1 MERNLDPTQKAFE
14 INLNQQIYGCFA
26 EIGAGQEVARYFFR
40 AGGAAGTIAKSMSAY
55 DMAISDEIYGKSDRY
70 VAKER
75 LERMLEREYDQLVQ
89 RLDQARGKETC
100 FFVFA
105 DTVAAKSFKNT
116 SFGHGWLGVRFQHE
130 PKARPSQIVIH
141 VEMRDQINLQQQEA
155 LGILGTNL
163 IHSCFNLTESRE
175 AFISALMDSLGKERL
190 SIDFIDIN
198 GPAFETTD
206 PRLWLLELVK
216 QAYCGAVMFD
226 QQGHAC
232 QPKDILYRKNILI
245 SRGSYRPPTLFNIDM
260 LEEGHKKFCEV
271 LPKEERENIIILPE
285 ISMNKLKERG
295 EVIAEDFLARV
306 DLLGVLGHH
315 ALITS
320 YETYGDL
327 NYFLAQCTKKE
338 IGYAMGFY
346 NLQEVF
352 DEKNYAK
359 NFGGILGSL
368 GALLARNTRLFVY
381 PALNEKNNMILSSME
396 VKRTDNQH
404 LLLKYLRE
412 EKLIYDIED
421 FNQDAFKIW
430 SRVVL
435 RMIQNNEDGW
445 EAMVP
450 EIVAKLVKEKCLFD
464 FPCKI

>member
-1 MERNLDPTQKAFE
+1 MEKRLDPTQKAFE
-14 INLNQQIYGCFA
+14 VNLNPEIYGSFA
-26 EIGAGQEVARYFFR
+26 EIGAGQEVARHFFR

-55 DMAISDEIYGKSDRY
+55 DMDISDEIYGKSNRY

-75 LERMLEREYDQLVQ
+75 VERMLAREFDQLVQ
-89 RLDQARGKETC
+89 RLDGARGKETS

-105 DTVAAKSFKNT
+105 NTVAAKSYKYK
-116 SFGHGWLGVRFQHE
+116 SYGHGWLGLRFQHT
-130 PKARPSQIVIH
+130 PKAAPSQIVIH
-141 VEMRDQINLQQQEA
+141 VEMNDQINLQQQEA

-163 IHSCFNLTESRE
+163 IHSCFYLSKDRE
-175 AFISALMDSLGKERL
+175 AFIKALLDYLGTERL
-190 SIDFIDIN
+190 NIDFIDIN
-198 GPAFETTD
+198 GPAFEGSD

-226 QQGHAC
+226 QEGLAC
-232 QPKDILYRKNILI
+232 QPKDVLYKKNIMI

-260 LEEGHKKFCEV
+260 LEEGHKKFQEV
-271 LPKEERENIIILPE
+271 LPEEDKDNIIILPE

-295 EVIAEDFLARV
+295 EVLAEDFLARV
-306 DLLGVLGHH
+306 DLLGALGHH

-352 DEKNYAK
+352 DEQNYSK
-359 NFGGILGSL
+359 HFGGILGSL

-435 RMIQNNEDGW
+435 RMIQNNEEGW
-445 EAMVP
+445 EVMVP
-450 EIVAKLVKEKCLFD
+450 ECVAKEVKEKCLFD
-464 FPCKI
+464 FPCEI

>member
-1 MERNLDPTQKAFE
+1 MERRLDPRQKAFE
-14 INLNQQIYGCFA
+14 INLRPEIYGSFA
-26 EIGAGQEVARYFFR
+26 EIGAGQEVARQFFR

-75 LERMLEREYDQLVQ
+75 LERMLAREFDQLVQ
-89 RLDQARGKETC
+89 RLEKARGDETC

-105 DTVAAKSFKNT
+105 DTVAATSFKYKT
-116 SFGHGWLGVRFQHE
+116 SGHGWLGVRFQHK
-130 PKARPSQIVIH
+130 PNAKASQIVIH
-141 VEMRDQINLQQQEA
+141 VEMFDQINLQQQEA

-163 IHSCFNLTESRE
+163 IHSCFTYSKDRE
-175 AFISALMDSLGKERL
+175 TFISALLDYLGKERL
-190 SIDFIDIN
+190 SIDFIDTQ
-198 GPAFETTD
+198 GPAFEGTD
-206 PRLWLLELVK
+206 TRLWLLELVK

-226 QQGHAC
+226 QEGHAC
-232 QPKDILYRKNILI
+232 QPKDELYKKNILI

-260 LEEGHKKFCEV
+260 LEQGHKKFSE
-271 LPKEERENIIILPE
+271 LLGDKEKDNIIILPE

-295 EVIAEDFLARV
+295 EVISEDFLARV
-306 DLLGVLGHH
+306 DLLGSLGHH

-327 NYFLAQCTKKE
+327 NYYLAQCTKMD
-338 IGYAMGFY
+338 IAYAMGFY

-352 DEKNYAK
+352 DEKNYSK
-359 NFGGILGSL
+359 HFGGILGSL
-368 GALLARNTRLFVY
+368 GALLARRTRLFVY

-412 EKLIYDIED
+412 EKLIHDIED

-435 RMIQNNEDGW
+435 KMIQNNEKGW
-445 EAMVP
+445 EKMVP
-450 EIVAKLVKEKCLFD
+450 ACVAKEVKEKCLFE
-464 FPCKI
+464 FPCEI